1 MTGMT
6 NHEESLW
13 ADSLIRS
20 HPAKPKALRVT
31 LAYESMAS
39 ALWAAEIL
47 GGIVRKAWAMPK
59 LYLSPWCFGV
69 LGDPTWADRVVSESL
84 TADLIVLST
93 TSRDTQQLPPAIE
106 SWLEMCLR
114 RQPGGKQLG
123 VVAFFRSG
131 DVQDGPDSPRI
142 QKVMRL
148 VQQAGCGFFAPFLPG
163 AL

>member
-1 MTGMT
+1 MT
-6 NHEESLW
+6 NDDQSLW
-13 ADSLIRS
+13 ADSVIRS
-20 HPAKPKALRVT
+20 HQTKRTGLRVT
-31 LAYESMAS
+31 LAYENMSS
-39 ALWAAEIL
+39 ALWAGEIL

-69 LGDPTWADRVVSESL
+69 LGDPTWSNRVVAESL

-93 TSRDTQQLPPAIE
+93 CSRDTQQLPPPIE
-106 SWLEMCLR
+106 GWLEMCLR
-114 RQPGGKQLG
+114 LQPGGKRLG

-131 DVQDGPDSPRI
+131 EVQDGPDSPRI

-148 VQQAGCGFFAPFLPG
+148 VQQAGGGFFAPFLPG